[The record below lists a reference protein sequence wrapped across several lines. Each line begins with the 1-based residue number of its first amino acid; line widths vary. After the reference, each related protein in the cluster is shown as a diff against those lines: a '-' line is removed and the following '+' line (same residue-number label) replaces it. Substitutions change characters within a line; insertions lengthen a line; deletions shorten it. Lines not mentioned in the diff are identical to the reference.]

1 MIADLTFKSSDEK
14 FPLIHMTQPVYCMVG
29 PQGPNIQY

>member
-1 MIADLTFKSSDEK
+1 MTVDLTFKSSDEK
-14 FPLIHMTQPVYCMVG
+14 FLLIHMTQPLYCMVV